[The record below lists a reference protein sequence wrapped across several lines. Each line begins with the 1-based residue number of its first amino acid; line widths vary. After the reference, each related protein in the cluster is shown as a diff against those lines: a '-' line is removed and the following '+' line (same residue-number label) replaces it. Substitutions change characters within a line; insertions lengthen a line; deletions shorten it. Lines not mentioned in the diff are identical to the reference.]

1 GPLSLTKRPHG
12 RRNSAQVNKT
22 GRISPGM
29 LFLLL
34 MFELD
39 AKLTNPFR
47 LTVLVML
54 APWDIPVA
62 HLLAS
67 HICSRLTFNRVVTRL
82 LAFHVWLYWPFTSNS
97 MINAP
102 DGWTFN

>member
-1 GPLSLTKRPHG
+1 
-12 RRNSAQVNKT
+12 
-22 GRISPGM
+22 M

-47 LTVLVML
+47 LAVLVML

-102 DGWTFN
+102 DGWTFNRSPGGTSTVVSSDAMIAGPINVAPLPS